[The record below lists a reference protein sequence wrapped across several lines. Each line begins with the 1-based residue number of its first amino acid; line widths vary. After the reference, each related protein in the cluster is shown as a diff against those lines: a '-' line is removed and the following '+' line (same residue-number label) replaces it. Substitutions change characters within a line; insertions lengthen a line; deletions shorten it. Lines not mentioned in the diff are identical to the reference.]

1 MSTCPNCAGSGL
13 VCEWH
18 PDKPWTPTSSGER
31 NGCDC
36 GAGMPCP
43 VCSPTSKRMTA
54 EEAFAEAVRRAIDAT
69 AREFR

>member
-1 MSTCPNCAGSGL
+1 MSCPNCGGSGL

-18 PDKPWTPTSSGER
+18 PDKPWAPMSSGDGA
-31 NGCDC
+31 GCAR

-43 VCSPTSKRMTA
+43 VCRPASMRVTA